1 MSECSVLSPLRLIVV
16 MQEDIE
22 AIRLSLKAAGQ
33 KVGPAEVSIRL
44 IREKTR
50 ATKAGV
56 RVIHGC
62 TPANQFNTDLCLDAI
77 AVLNR
82 TNIEERSLMIM
93 EQSPLELTPT
103 WRDLE
108 LRRRQTR
115 TLSTKP
121 WDGESQQ
128 RSKTLAKSFS
138 TRYIAGRRTE
148 GGVIRAKEI
157 LSSSHLSRRGAINN
171 NTEAAGIYFD
181 QVIMTRLT
189 EKRGTPY

>member
-82 TNIEERSLMIM
+82 TNIEEKSLMIAR
-93 EQSPLELTPT
+93 PLELTPT

-115 TLSTKP
+115 TLST
-121 WDGESQQ
+121 
-128 RSKTLAKSFS
+128 
-138 TRYIAGRRTE
+138 
-148 GGVIRAKEI
+148 
-157 LSSSHLSRRGAINN
+157 
-171 NTEAAGIYFD
+171 
-181 QVIMTRLT
+181 
-189 EKRGTPY
+189 